1 MKYEY
6 NEDEE
11 CFRRVDGRGRCL
23 WVNITEAR
31 QIESLMNLGYSV
43 EDIKWK
49 VQLSSPKAG
58 KHAIVS
64 MIKNINEGNVDLTG
78 DYKIPVA
85 QLEEIDDD
93 IRLSRVEDRVSAIED
108 TIAGLKTECF
118 VSAFATTK
126 PPKKSVLDKIKG
138 VLRV

>member
-6 NEDEE
+6 SEEEE

-58 KHAIVS
+58 KYAIVS

-93 IRLSRVEDRVSAIED
+93 IRLCNLEDRVSHIES
-108 TIAGLKTECF
+108 ILKELKSDCF
-118 VSAFATTK
+118 ITATSDN
-126 PPKKSVLDKIKG
+126 KSVKDKIRSFFR
-138 VLRV
+138 L